1 MQAIYRAVYSRGF
14 AAAALVVSLV
24 ALLLAGLHNVA
35 KGFADVKLGA
45 SPLIHWGGAVAVE
58 LGVVAIGLVIAVRSR
73 EGDRNVRLYLGILL
87 FVAASVFAN
96 YDASLGSLI
105 HGQITW
111 GKIIQQ
117 DRWTL
122 LKAAL
127 LGGAIPL
134 MVLFVIEAL
143 RELGTGEEKDPGEGK
158 TSPPPTDRKR
168 SQSEPDLLIVGT
180 VAGDAEAGAAAAE
193 RGNHAGRPVSRSVS
207 RVVSSRVSP
216 ARHRE
221 TGRETGSKEKMR
233 QLVRRDPTVS
243 PSDLARH
250 LGVGRATVYRWRDE
264 LGLERVDG
272 EWVVA
277 A

>member
-1 MQAIYRAVYSRGF
+1 MQAIYRVVYSRGF
-14 AAAALVVSLV
+14 AAAVLFVSLV

-35 KGFADVKLGA
+35 GGFADVKMGS
-45 SPLIHWGGAVAVE
+45 SPVVHWGSAIAVE
-58 LGVVAIGLVIAVRSR
+58 LGVVAIGLVIAVRAR
-73 EGDRNVRLYLGILL
+73 EGDRNARLYLGILL

-96 YDASLGSLI
+96 YDASLESLI

-111 GKIIQQ
+111 GKIVQQ

-143 RELGTGEEKDPGEGK
+143 RELATGEEAPGEGNA
-158 TSPPPTDRKR
+158 PQPPTDRGR
-168 SQSEPDLLIVGT
+168 SRAEPDLTLVGT
-180 VAGDAEAGAAAAE
+180 AAGDVVATPVAD
-193 RGNHAGRPVSRSVS
+193 RGNHDGRPVSQSVSRSVS
-207 RVVSSRVSP
+207 SSVPRRQRRKTP
-216 ARHRE
+216 RE
-221 TGRETGSKEKMR
+221 TGNREKMR

-243 PSDLARH
+243 PSALATH
-250 LGVGRATVYRWRDE
+250 LGVGRATVYRWKDE
-264 LGLERVDG
+264 LGLDRVDG
-272 EWVVA
+272 EWIIA